1 MAVTWEDRRKLMRDY
16 FDELQV
22 IENKPLLSDKQ
33 QDTLFARHVKE
44 VQDGYGAWIDINCED
59 KLVGF
64 LIVVQAPNCHPDADY
79 FVEQAYIIPS
89 HRKHGV
95 MSSVVDSF
103 VQEQPENI
111 ACSYSKGMVK
121 RRNFGM
127 TLLRVPDIRP
137 AICVMSGQHMLA
149 SSSMGMRSQLSHKD
163 LANCRA
169 S

>member
-16 FDELQV
+16 FDELQM
-22 IENKPLLSDKQ
+22 IDGKPLLSDKQ
-33 QDTLFARHVKE
+33 QDMLFARHVKE

-89 HRKHGV
+89 HRNHGV

-103 VQEQPENI
+103 VQEQPGKYCLFVLKRNGK
-111 ACSYSKGMVK
+111 AKKFWDDAFAGAGYSPCY
-121 RRNFGM
+121 
-127 TLLRVPDIRP
+127 LRDVGATHAGIQQYGYAKSIIPQRP
-137 AICVMSGQHMLA
+137 C
-149 SSSMGMRSQLSHKD
+149 
-163 LANCRA
+163 
-169 S
+169 